1 MTSTALNDDVH
12 LSLADVETLTRR
24 ALLGCGIDPRN
35 EAPITASVVAAEAEG
50 VHSHGL
56 ARLPTYCEHA
66 RVGKIDGKA
75 RPVLDSPKPGLVR
88 VDAKL
93 GFAHPA
99 IDFGLPALCKTAMSQ
114 GIAAL
119 AVTNSYNCGVVGY
132 HVERIAREGLLA
144 LGFVNAPAS
153 IAPVGGTKPVFGTN
167 PIAIAVPRPG
177 HEPFVLDQ
185 SSSVVAKS
193 EIVVHQQRGEPI
205 PLGWALDRDGA
216 PTTDPKTALAGGTMV
231 PAGGYKGAGL
241 ALIVELFAAW
251 LTGANLS
258 IDASS
263 FADNL
268 GGSPRTGQLFI
279 AFDVGALAGDGAS
292 ERLERLF
299 AAIAGQ
305 PGARLPGTRRAD
317 ARKRTAQSGITISRK
332 LFDSITAF
340 AQAAAIKPAS
350 RVRDR

>member
-1 MTSTALNDDVH
+1 MNTQSSADGVQMT
-12 LSLADVETLTRR
+12 LAQVEALTRR
-24 ALLGCGIDPRN
+24 VLLACGVDPRN

-88 VDAKL
+88 IDAKG

-99 IDFGLPALCKTAMSQ
+99 IDFGLPALCEAAKAQ

-132 HVERIAREGLLA
+132 HVERIAQNGLLA
-144 LGFVNAPAS
+144 LAFVNAPAS
-153 IAPVGGTKPVFGTN
+153 IAPAGGATPVFGTN
-167 PIAIAVPRPG
+167 PIAFAVPRAG
-177 HEPFVLDQ
+177 REPLVLDQ

-193 EIVVHQQRGEPI
+193 EIVVQQQRGEAI
-205 PLGWALDRDGA
+205 PLGWALDRDGN
-216 PTTDPKTALAGGTMV
+216 PTTDPKAALAGGSMV
-231 PAGGYKGAGL
+231 PSGGYKGAGL
-241 ALIVELFAAW
+241 ALIVEVFAAW
-251 LTGANLS
+251 LTGASLS

-268 GGSPRTGQLFI
+268 GGSPRTGQFFI
-279 AFDVGALAGDGAS
+279 AIDPGELVGEGAS
-292 ERLERLF
+292 SRLERLF
-299 AAIAGQ
+299 DAVAGQ
-305 PGARLPGTRRAD
+305 PGARLPGERRAG
-317 ARKRTAQSGITISRK
+317 ARTRTATDGIIISRK
-332 LFDSITAF
+332 LFDTIEAY
-340 AQAAAIKPAS
+340 ARPA
-350 RVRDR
+350 

>member
-1 MTSTALNDDVH
+1 MTTAAAQDAVT
-12 LSLADVETLTRR
+12 LSLPEVEALTRA
-24 ALLGCGIDPRN
+24 ALLACGVDPLN
-35 EAPITASVVAAEAEG
+35 EPAITASVVAAEAEG
-50 VHSHGL
+50 IHSHGL

-66 RVGKIDGKA
+66 RVGKIDGRA
-75 RPVLDSPKPGLVR
+75 RPVLDSPRPGLLR
-88 VDAKL
+88 VDARC

-99 IDFGLPALCKTAMSQ
+99 IDFGLPALCDAAKTQ

-119 AVTNSYNCGVVGY
+119 AITNSYNCGVVGY
-132 HVERIAREGLLA
+132 HVERIAAQGFLA

-153 IAPVGGTKPVFGTN
+153 IAPMGGTRPVFGTN
-167 PIAIAVPRPG
+167 PIALAVPRAG
-177 HEPFVLDQ
+177 REPLVLDQ

-205 PLGWALDRDGA
+205 PLGWALDKDGN
-216 PTTDPKTALAGGTMV
+216 PTTDPAAALAGGTMV

-268 GGSPRTGQLFI
+268 GGSPRTGQFFI
-279 AFDVGALAGDGAS
+279 AIDSGATAGPDATA
-292 ERLERLF
+292 RLEHLF
-299 AAIAGQ
+299 GAILEQ
-305 PGARLPGTRRAD
+305 EGARLPGERRIKA
-317 ARKRTAQSGITISRK
+317 KQRTAAQGVTI
-332 LFDSITAF
+332 
-340 AQAAAIKPAS
+340 AAALLQRLRSYAA
-350 RVRDR
+350 

>member
-1 MTSTALNDDVH
+1 MSAHSAADAVA
-12 LSLADVETLTRR
+12 LSLAQVESLTRE
-24 ALLGCGIDPRN
+24 ALLACGVDPRN
-35 EAPITASVVAAEAEG
+35 EPAITASVVAAEAEG
-50 VHSHGL
+50 IHSHGL

-66 RVGKIDGKA
+66 KVGKIDGKA
-75 RPVLDSPKPGLVR
+75 RPVLDSPRPGLVR
-88 VDAKL
+88 VDAKC

-99 IDFGLPALCKTAMSQ
+99 IDFGLPALVEAARSQ

-132 HVERIAREGLLA
+132 HVERIAQEGLMA

-153 IAPVGGTKPVFGTN
+153 IAPMGGKRPVFGTN
-167 PIAIAVPRPG
+167 PIALAVPRAG
-177 HEPFVLDQ
+177 HDPLVLDQ

-205 PLGWALDRDGA
+205 PLGWALDRDGN
-216 PTTDPKTALAGGTMV
+216 PTTDPAAALAGSMV
-231 PAGGYKGAGL
+231 PSGGYKGAGL

-263 FADNL
+263 FADNK
-268 GGSPRTGQLFI
+268 GGSPRTGQFFI
-279 AFDVGALAGDGAS
+279 AIDGGALAGPEAA

-299 AAIAGQ
+299 GAILEQ
-305 PGARLPGTRRAD
+305 DGARLPGDRRAG
-317 ARKRTAQSGITISRK
+317 ARRRTATDGIAIPRP
-332 LFDSITAF
+332 LFDKLRGYAG
-340 AQAAAIKPAS
+340 
-350 RVRDR
+350 

>member
-1 MTSTALNDDVH
+1 MSAHRPADGVP
-12 LSLADVETLTRR
+12 LSLVEVEALTRR
-24 ALLGCGIDPRN
+24 ALVACGVDARN
-35 EAPITASVVAAEAEG
+35 EPAITASVVAAEAEG
-50 VHSHGL
+50 IHSHGL

-66 RVGKIDGKA
+66 KVGKIDGKA

-88 VDAKL
+88 VDAKG

-99 IDFGLPALCKTAMSQ
+99 IDFGLPALCEAARAQ

-132 HVERIAREGLLA
+132 HVERLAREGLLA
-144 LGFVNAPAS
+144 LAFVNAPAS
-153 IAPVGGTKPVFGTN
+153 IAPMGGTKPVFGTN
-167 PIAIAVPRPG
+167 PIALAVPRLGADPL
-177 HEPFVLDQ
+177 VLDQ

-193 EIVVHQQRGEPI
+193 EIVVHQQRHETI
-205 PLGWALDRDGA
+205 PLGWALDSDGQ
-216 PTTDPKTALAGGTMV
+216 PTTDPQAALSGGTMV

-241 ALIVELFAAW
+241 ALIVEIFAAW

-268 GGSPRTGQLFI
+268 GGSPRTGQFFI
-279 AFDVGALAGDGAS
+279 AIDTGAIAGPMAG

-299 AAIAGQ
+299 GAIMDQ
-305 PGARLPGTRRAD
+305 EGARLPGGRRSQ
-317 ARKRTAQSGITISRK
+317 ARQRTANEGVTIPRA
-332 LFDSITAF
+332 LYERLQRYGA
-340 AQAAAIKPAS
+340 
-350 RVRDR
+350 

>member
-1 MTSTALNDDVH
+1 MSAHSAADAVA
-12 LSLADVETLTRR
+12 LSLAQVESLTRE
-24 ALLGCGIDPRN
+24 ALLACGVDPRN
-35 EAPITASVVAAEAEG
+35 EPAITASVVAAEAEG
-50 VHSHGL
+50 IHSHGL

-66 RVGKIDGKA
+66 KVGKIDGKA
-75 RPVLDSPKPGLVR
+75 RPVLDSPRPGLVR
-88 VDAKL
+88 VDAKC

-99 IDFGLPALCKTAMSQ
+99 IDFGLPALVEAARSQ

-132 HVERIAREGLLA
+132 HVERIAQEGLMA

-153 IAPVGGTKPVFGTN
+153 IAPMGGKRPVFGTN
-167 PIAIAVPRPG
+167 PIALAVPRPG
-177 HEPFVLDQ
+177 HDPLVLDQ

-205 PLGWALDRDGA
+205 PLGWALDRDGN
-216 PTTDPKTALAGGTMV
+216 PTTDPAAALAGSMV
-231 PAGGYKGAGL
+231 PSGGYKGAGL

-263 FADNL
+263 FADNK
-268 GGSPRTGQLFI
+268 GGSPRTGQFFI
-279 AFDVGALAGDGAS
+279 AIDGGALAGPEAA

-299 AAIAGQ
+299 GAILEQ
-305 PGARLPGTRRAD
+305 DGARLPGDRRAS
-317 ARKRTAQSGITISRK
+317 ARRRTATEGIAIPRS
-332 LFDSITAF
+332 LFDKLRGYAG
-340 AQAAAIKPAS
+340 
-350 RVRDR
+350 

>member
-1 MTSTALNDDVH
+1 MSAHQPTDGVR
-12 LSLADVETLTRR
+12 LSLAQVEALTRR
-24 ALLGCGIDPRN
+24 ALLACGVDPRN
-35 EAPITASVVAAEAEG
+35 EAPITASVVAAESEG

-88 VDAKL
+88 VDAKG

-99 IDFGLPALCKTAMSQ
+99 IDFGLPALCEAARAQ

-132 HVERIAREGLLA
+132 HVERIAQVGLLA

-153 IAPVGGTKPVFGTN
+153 IAPVGGATPVFGTN
-167 PIAIAVPRPG
+167 PIAFAVPRAAA
-177 HEPFVLDQ
+177 EPLVLDQ

-193 EIVVHQQRGEPI
+193 EIMVHQQRGEPI
-205 PLGWALDRDGA
+205 PLGWALDAQGQ
-216 PTTDPKTALAGGTMV
+216 PTTDPKAALTGGSMV
-231 PAGGYKGAGL
+231 PSGGYKGAGL
-241 ALIVELFAAW
+241 ALIVEILAAW

-258 IDASS
+258 LDASS

-268 GGSPRTGQLFI
+268 GGSPRTGQFFI
-279 AFDVGALAGDGAS
+279 ATDPGDLAGAGAGA
-292 ERLERLF
+292 RLERLF
-299 AAIAGQ
+299 GAIADQ
-305 PGARLPGTRRAD
+305 SGARLPGARRAA
-317 ARKRTAQSGITISRK
+317 ARIRTAADGVTIPKS
-332 LFDSITAF
+332 LFDRIESYT
-340 AQAAAIKPAS
+340 
-350 RVRDR
+350 